1 MATREAEDATK
12 PSMVGEELEE
22 DDEHDSKEAVFQ
34 RYFLLEWKVVKS
46 ILDDIIS
53 NWRVVDLSSA
63 HKIRSIVC
71 FSYSFAFQ
79 ISVTYYQNCFK
90 LF

>member
-1 MATREAEDATK
+1 MAAREVEDAAK
-12 PSMVGEELEE
+12 PSVAGEELEE

-46 ILDDIIS
+46 ILDDIVS
-53 NWRVVDLSSA
+53 NGRVVDLSSV

-71 FSYSFAFQ
+71 SSYYLAFQ
-79 ISVTYYQNCFK
+79 ISIT
-90 LF
+90 